1 MASTKIQTTNIHIIR
16 SESAKILLE
25 RKRMREHLAPFIK
38 KVFSTVDPKTAYKH
52 NWHIDLI
59 AEYLEAVTFKQIPNL
74 LVNVPPRFLKSI
86 CATVSWPAWLLGLD
100 PSDQIIAA
108 SYANKLATKHSVD
121 CRLVIESAWYKSTF
135 PGVHMARDQNEKTKF
150 QTTERGYR
158 IATSI
163 DGTATGEGGDKL
175 ILDDPMNPKK
185 AYSDVERAS
194 TNEWMDQTWSTRK
207 NDPETSSE
215 VVVMQRLH
223 VDDST
228 GHIKAQIESE
238 SIAQAMEEHEGLE
251 ARRNQHWEHLVIPQ
265 EAEKRTIII
274 FPISKKK
281 KIRNKGELLHP
292 ERFTR
297 KTVERT
303 KRRLGTYGYAGQHQQ
318 RPTPMGGGR
327 VKTEW
332 FPRYRTPMFSDDT
345 YDEVIL
351 SLDTAQKDR
360 EINDPSVAE
369 VFVRKNTQW
378 FLAHLWKKQVRY
390 PELKRMTIAMANE
403 WNPDAIVIEDK
414 SSGSSLIQELED
426 DTDFAVIAIEP
437 ESDKVTR
444 FDTQT
449 PSIEAGVIAL
459 PDPLHVPVSWLAY
472 LEECLGHFPSPPAW
486 DELDAMSQ
494 FLKHIRKRD
503 QSLGIIVQPWGMTG
517 VSNWR
522 GQA

>member
-1 MASTKIQTTNIHIIR
+1 
-16 SESAKILLE
+16 
-25 RKRMREHLAPFIK
+25 MREHLSPFIK
-38 KVFSTVDPKTAYKH
+38 KVFSTVDPKSVYKH

-59 AEYLEAVTFKQIPNL
+59 AEYLEAVTLKQIPNL
-74 LVNVPPRFLKSI
+74 LINVPPRFLKSI
-86 CATVSWPAWLLGLD
+86 CTTVSWPAWLLGKD

-121 CRLVIESAWYKSTF
+121 CRLVVESAWYKATF
-135 PGVHMARDQNEKTKF
+135 PNVHMARDQNEKTKF

-215 VVVMQRLH
+215 IVVMQRLH

-238 SIAQAMEEHEGLE
+238 LIAQAMEDYEDLE
-251 ARRNQHWEHLVIPQ
+251 SRRDQHWEHLVIPQ
-265 EAEKRTIII
+265 EAEKRTIVI

-281 KIRNKGELLHP
+281 KIRNKGDLLHP
-292 ERFTR
+292 ERFN
-297 KTVERT
+297 KQTVART

-332 FPRYRTPMFSDDT
+332 FPRYRKLPAS

-351 SLDTAQKDR
+351 SFDTAQKDR
-360 EINDPSVAE
+360 EINDPSVGQVYARNG
-369 VFVRKNTQW
+369 VQW
-378 FLAHLWKKQVRY
+378 YLVHLWKQQVRY
-390 PELKRMTIAMANE
+390 PALKRMAIAMANE
-403 WNPDAIVIEDK
+403 WKPDAIVIEDK
-414 SSGSSLIQELED
+414 SSGSSLIQELQD
-426 DTDFAVIAIEP
+426 DTDWPVIAIEP

-459 PDPLHVPVSWLAY
+459 PDPQYVPVGWLAY
-472 LEECLGHFPSPPAW
+472 LEECLGHFPSPPSW

-494 FLKHIRKRD
+494 FLKHIRKREEE
-503 QSLGIIVQPWGMTG
+503 SVTVVPWGETG
-517 VSNWR
+517 ASHWR
-522 GQA
+522 SQA